1 MFFNQTQQRTLN
13 TYPAWKNLLVL
24 VLLVVGIIYSLA
36 NLYPSDPAVQIS
48 PDSTAPINQMVV
60 DKIKDK
66 LVSRNIIPKSVS
78 IENQGNILI
87 RLKDQADQ
95 ARARVV
101 AGETL
106 GQDYVVAIN
115 MATAVPSWLASLNA
129 EPMKLGL
136 DLSGGIF
143 FLLEVDMDVAV
154 EKSEQQYVDD
164 MKTSLREK
172 KIRYSRIETI
182 KGGGLLL
189 KFRKAEVRDQALDLL
204 ETQFPGLISIT
215 QDLGK
220 FYNIRSRVSEKK
232 LKEIRD
238 YAVEQNTTILRNRV
252 DELGVAEP
260 YIQRQ
265 GLNRI
270 VVQLPGVQDSAQAK
284 KIIGVTASVEF
295 RLQYQSGDIQAAL
308 KGRIPPDAQLY
319 YRDSG
324 APILLK
330 KSIVVKGMN
339 VSNASFGVDQNG
351 SPKVNI
357 ALDSKGAS
365 RMTAISGQNV
375 GKPLA
380 VLFTEYKTEYEDVN
394 GVMKPKDK
402 LTKIEKVISVATIR
416 TTLGSRFEITGLD
429 SVEEA
434 TNLVMK
440 IRAGALIAPLK
451 FVSESTIGPS
461 LGKENIDKGV
471 VAIKIGMAM
480 VLLFMLLYY
489 KVFGLIANLALLINL
504 VMLVAMM
511 SLLNATLTLPGI
523 AGIVLTVGM
532 AVDANVLIF
541 ERIKEELHAGSGVQ
555 RAIHNGYDSAF
566 STIMDA
572 NITTLIAAVILFAI
586 GTGTIKGFAVTLA
599 LGIITSMFTAIVA
612 SRAVINAIYGGRK
625 VESLSI

>member
-1 MFFNQTQQRTLN
+1 MFFNQTQRTMN
-13 TYPAWKNLLVL
+13 TYPIWKNMMVL
-24 VLLVVGIIYSLA
+24 ILLVVGIIYSLA
-36 NLYPSDPAVQIS
+36 NLYPNNPAVQIS
-48 PDSTAPINQMVV
+48 ADSTAPISQAIV
-60 DKIKDK
+60 DKIEKGLKDK
-66 LVSRNIIPKSVS
+66 NIIPKSVA
-78 IENQGNILI
+78 IETKGNILI
-87 RLKDQADQ
+87 RLNNQTDQAT
-95 ARARVV
+95 AREV
-101 AGETL
+101 ASQLL

-115 MATAVPSWLASLNA
+115 MATSVPDWLAALHA
-129 EPMKLGL
+129 APMKLGL

-164 MKTSLREK
+164 IKTTLREK
-172 KIRYSRIETI
+172 KIRYSRIESV
-182 KGGGLLL
+182 KNGGMVLL
-189 KFRKAEVRDQALDLL
+189 FRDADTRDKALNVV
-204 ETQFPGLISIT
+204 ETQFPGLISIA
-215 QDLGK
+215 QQQGA
-220 FYNIRSRVSEKK
+220 FYTIKSRVSEKK

-295 RLQYQSGDIQAAL
+295 RLQNQSADLQAAL
-308 KGRIPPDAQLY
+308 NGRVPPDAELY
-319 YRDSG
+319 HRENG
-324 APILLK
+324 MPILLK
-330 KSIVVKGMN
+330 KSVVVKGLN

-351 SPKVNI
+351 APKVNI

-365 RMTAISGQNV
+365 RMSTISGQNV

-380 VLFTEYKTEYEDVN
+380 VLFTEYKTEYEEVD

-402 LTKIEKVISVATIR
+402 LSKIEKVISVATIR
-416 TTLGSRFEITGLD
+416 STLGSHFEITGLD
-429 SVEEA
+429 SVDEA

-461 LGKENIDKGV
+461 LGQENIDKGI
-471 VAIKIGMAM
+471 VAMKIGMAM
-480 VLLFMLLYY
+480 VLGFMLIYY
-489 KVFGLIANLALLINL
+489 RVFGLIANLALLINIVL
-504 VMLVAMM
+504 LVALM
-511 SLLNATLTLPGI
+511 SLLDATLTLPGI

-541 ERIKEELHAGSGVQ
+541 ERIKEELLGGSGVQ

-599 LGIITSMFTAIVA
+599 LGIITSMFTAIIA
-612 SRAVINAIYGGRK
+612 SRALINAIYGGRK